1 MKPISTIISILLTV
15 VVLSGCGSSSSSSSS
30 SSYSGALADHI
41 VGTWTGTVANVYT
54 GMQHDNYEIIV
65 TKVNDTTIEIAPA
78 SGSDSQTFQ
87 ASLSLEMNG
96 SVEFIQL
103 DVAGNLLENNGEY
116 VILPEGSSTPAEDEL
131 LSYGVFLG
139 GDQSNLEL
147 FIGRR

>member
-1 MKPISTIISILLTV
+1 
-15 VVLSGCGSSSSSSSS
+15 
-30 SSYSGALADHI
+30 
-41 VGTWTGTVANVYT
+41 
-54 GMQHDNYEIIV
+54 MQHDNYQIIV
-65 TKVNDTTIEIAPA
+65 TKVNDTTIQIAPA
-78 SGSDSQTFQ
+78 SGSASQTFQ